1 MLLISCIA
9 MNARVRLRSIFSV
22 VDGIIHYSDCQ
33 CQRVRQK
40 ETRTRNNVNR
50 VEDIFIVE
58 PYVIL
63 IPIKKKNLVV
73 MLILPLVF

>member
-9 MNARVRLRSIFSV
+9 LNARVRLRSIFSV
-22 VDGIIHYSDCQ
+22 VDGIIHCSDCQ

-63 IPIKKKNLVV
+63 IPKKKKNLVV